1 MSQTM
6 MRGIAVCVGL
16 LVALLTAS
24 LVSVWFNVQD
34 TGLLMVMLWVVLAS
48 TTGGL
53 ASSEVITTTTTREG
67 GEVLRYPHLRLRI
80 ITAVP

>member
-34 TGLLMVMLWVVLAS
+34 TGLLMVMVGSVASATSLEVHGRLARR
-48 TTGGL
+48 L
-53 ASSEVITTTTTREG
+53 AK
-67 GEVLRYPHLRLRI
+67 
-80 ITAVP
+80 

>member
-6 MRGIAVCVGL
+6 MRGIAVCVEL

-34 TGLLMVMLWVVLAS
+34 TGLLMVMVGSVASATSLEVHGRLARR
-48 TTGGL
+48 L
-53 ASSEVITTTTTREG
+53 AK
-67 GEVLRYPHLRLRI
+67 
-80 ITAVP
+80 

>member
-1 MSQTM
+1 MMSQTM

-34 TGLLMVMLWVVLAS
+34 TGLLMVMVGSVASATSLEVHGRLARR
-48 TTGGL
+48 L
-53 ASSEVITTTTTREG
+53 AK
-67 GEVLRYPHLRLRI
+67 
-80 ITAVP
+80 

>member
-34 TGLLMVMLWVVLAS
+34 TGLLMVMVVSVASATSLEVHGRLARR
-48 TTGGL
+48 L
-53 ASSEVITTTTTREG
+53 AK
-67 GEVLRYPHLRLRI
+67 
-80 ITAVP
+80 